1 MLRIRFHGR
10 GGQGMKTA
18 SRILGTALFLEGYE
32 VQDAPRYAAE
42 RRGAPIFAYVRAA
55 RRPIHERGVI
65 ERPDL
70 VVVADESL
78 VPLPAA
84 GILAGVDA
92 ATTLLIATA
101 VSADEW
107 RRRLNFSGRL
117 LVVPEFGGERPGD
130 APLVGVACAGAAA
143 CLLGIEIASLK
154 AVLLQELAD
163 LDAAALARNL
173 EKARDGYAGMAGVA
187 ATIREREEAPTRPA
201 APAWVTLPFEE
212 ASVSAPVVHAVAN
225 SVQVRT
231 GLWRVLR
238 PVIDDNRCHGCWW
251 VCSSLCPDG
260 VIAVEGDR
268 PRVDYEHC
276 KGCMVCV
283 AVCPHHA
290 IEAVPERNFGAAEVA
305 P

>member
-65 ERPDL
+65 DRPDL

-92 ATTLLIATA
+92 ATTLLLATA
-101 VSADEW
+101 VSAEEW
-107 RRRLNFSGRL
+107 RRRLNFAGRL
-117 LVVPEFGGERPGD
+117 LVVPEFGGGGPGD

-143 CLLGIEIASLK
+143 CLLGIEIASLE
-154 AVLLQELAD
+154 AALSQELTD
-163 LDAAALARNL
+163 LDAAVLARNL
-173 EKARDGYAGMAGVA
+173 EKARNGYAGMAGA
-187 ATIREREEAPTRPA
+187 GATIRDREETPTRPA
-201 APAWVTLPFEE
+201 APAWVTLPFDD

-238 PVIDDNRCHGCWW
+238 PVIDGARCHGCWW

-290 IEAVPERNFGAAEVA
+290 IEAVPERTFDSAEVVR
-305 P
+305 